1 VSKTAVAPG
10 ILPPAT
16 LAHPCA
22 AQRAEWMATPRPE
35 AEGWRAELRL
45 RFARAE
51 ARTVL
56 AARRHQGPLQI
67 QRVFHPEQSGVCHAY
82 ILHPPG
88 GVVAGDSLAI
98 DVSVEEGA
106 QTLLTTPAA
115 GKFYRSMGRTACV
128 RQNLVVAAGAE
139 LEWFPQEN
147 IVFQGARVAMSTRID
162 LAADGAFMGWEILCL
177 GRPAAQEVFSTGDCR
192 QSFEIWRVGRPLWIE
207 RSHYRGG
214 DPVLAA
220 KWGMAACP
228 VTASLVCVTRR
239 PELIPPLRE
248 LARAHDEESCSVTQL
263 DEVIVAR
270 YLGAHAEAAKN
281 YFVKVWEILRP
292 EVMQRTACAPRI
304 WNT

>member
-1 VSKTAVAPG
+1 
-10 ILPPAT
+10 
-16 LAHPCA
+16 
-22 AQRAEWMATPRPE
+22 
-35 AEGWRAELRL
+35 LRL

-56 AARRHQGPLQI
+56 AERRHQGPLQI

-98 DVSVEEGA
+98 DVSMEQGA

-115 GKFYRSMGRTACV
+115 GKFYRSTGQTACV
-128 RQNLVVAAGAE
+128 RQNLAVAAGAE
-139 LEWFPQEN
+139 LEWFPQET
-147 IVFQGARVAMSTRID
+147 IVFQGARVDVATRVD
-162 LAADGAFMGWEILCL
+162 LAADGAFLGWEILCL
-177 GRPAAQEVFSTGDCR
+177 GRPAAQEAFSAGECR
-192 QSFEIWRVGRPLWIE
+192 QSFEIWRSGRPLWIE
-207 RSHYRGG
+207 RGRYEGG
-214 DPVLAA
+214 GHALAA
-220 KWGMAACP
+220 KWGTAACP
-228 VTASLVCVTRR
+228 VSASLVCVTRR

-248 LARAHDEESCSVTQL
+248 LARTHDEESCSVTQL

-292 EVMQRTACAPRI
+292 EVMQRPACAPRI

>member
-1 VSKTAVAPG
+1 MSKM
-10 ILPPAT
+10 
-16 LAHPCA
+16 
-22 AQRAEWMATPRPE
+22 AQRAEWIAGRPE
-35 AEGWRAELRL
+35 TEGWQAELRL
-45 RFARAE
+45 RFARTR

-67 QRVFHPEQSGVCHAY
+67 QRVFYPEQSGVCHGY

-115 GKFYRSMGRTACV
+115 GKFYRSMGRTAWV
-128 RQNLVVAAGAE
+128 RQSLVVAAGAE

-147 IVFQGARVAMSTRID
+147 IVFQGARVTMTTRID

-177 GRPAAQEVFSTGDCR
+177 GRPAAQEIFSAGECR
-192 QSFEIWRVGRPLWIE
+192 QNFEIWRSGRPLWIE
-207 RSHYRGG
+207 RGHYRA
-214 DPVLAA
+214 DSPLLSA

-228 VTASLVCVTRR
+228 VSASFVCVTRR
-239 PELIPPLRE
+239 PELIPRLRE
-248 LARAHDEESCSVTQL
+248 VACTEGEESCSVTQL

-292 EVMQRTACAPRI
+292 EIMQRPACAPRI